1 MLELPLVRPEVE
13 EAAAYGAAL
22 LGGVAGGVFGPAQ
35 EAVDACV
42 RTRNQVDPTPG
53 WVEAYAPQRARFRA
67 LYPALRDMPAWD
79 LPA

>member
-13 EAAAYGAAL
+13 EGAAYGAAL
-22 LGGVAGGVFGPAQ
+22 LGGVAGGVFGSAE

-42 RTRNQVDPTPG
+42 RTGGQVDPEPE
-53 WVEAYAPQRARFRA
+53 WVEAYTSRRARFRA
-67 LYPALRDMPAWD
+67 LYPALRD